1 MSILRRLLLIGRSY
15 LNYIIGKAEDPEKLL
30 NQMLIDMDEHLM
42 NAKRQVA
49 FAISDEKKLLTQY
62 LDAKKKMNIWR
73 EKAEIAVQASRD
85 DLAKKALERYTLY
98 KQESINLENHWK
110 NQKNAVEKLKIA
122 LNTLTA
128 KINDAKIKK
137 NLLVA
142 RAKKA
147 TATQNISVTMSNI
160 AGGKNTIQA
169 LNSMEDKISKMEAE
183 ANAATTMASE
193 IEVDELNAQFEDLR
207 LSSTDNEL
215 SKIKR
220 QLSSKKVLKLS
231 AVKKEDISAIE
242 KDIEKEKSIK

>member
-1 MSILRRLLLIGRSY
+1 LIGRSY
-15 LNYIIGKAEDPEKLL
+15 LNYVIGKAEDPEKML

-62 LDAKKKMNIWR
+62 LDSKKKMNIWK
-73 EKAEIAVQASRD
+73 EKAEIAVQANRD

-110 NQKNAVEKLKIA
+110 NQKSAVEKLKIA
-122 LNTLTA
+122 LNTLTT

-160 AGGKNTIQA
+160 AGSKNTIQV
-169 LNSMEDKISKMEAE
+169 LNNMEDRITKMEAE

-193 IEVDELNAQFEDLR
+193 IEVDELNAQFEDLK
-207 LSSTDNEL
+207 LNSTDSEL

-220 QLSSKKVLKLS
+220 QLSSKKILKLS
-231 AVKKEDISAIE
+231 AVKKEDINAIE
-242 KDIEKEKSIK
+242 KDIERERSIK

>member
-1 MSILRRLLLIGRSY
+1 MSIFRRLLLIGKSY

-30 NQMLIDMDEHLM
+30 NQMLIDMDEHLI

-62 LDAKKKMNIWR
+62 LDTKKKMNIWR
-73 EKAEIAVQASRD
+73 EKAEIAVQANRD
-85 DLAKKALERYTLY
+85 DLAKKALERHTLY
-98 KQESINLENHWK
+98 KQESINLENDWK

-122 LNTLTA
+122 LNNLTT

-137 NLLVA
+137 NLLIA

-147 TATQNISVTMSNI
+147 SATQNISLTMK
-160 AGGKNTIQA
+160 AGGKNTMQA
-169 LNSMEDKISKMEAE
+169 LNNMEDKISKMEAE

-193 IEVDELNAQFEDLR
+193 IEVDELNAQFENLR
-207 LSSTDNEL
+207 LNSADSEL

-220 QLSSKKVLKLS
+220 QLSSRKILKLGTI
-231 AVKKEDISAIE
+231 KKEDINAIE
-242 KDIEKEKSIK
+242 KDIEKDKITK